1 MKSKLIILLICL
13 NVVLLAA
20 VVWGPTQQSQA
31 QESFRSTD
39 YQMYTTRIGI
49 ATDGLVVIDLAKRSM
64 RAWTLT
70 APRGGRYQLLMLR
83 GVRDLNVDYRRAAGQ

>member
-20 VVWGPTQQSQA
+20 VIWGPTQQSQA

-39 YQMYTTRIGI
+39 YQMFTTRIGI
-49 ATDGLVVIDLAKRSM
+49 ASEGLVVVDLAKRSM
-64 RAWTLT
+64 RAWTLA
-70 APRGGRYQLLMLR
+70 APRGGRYQMIMLR
-83 GVRDLNVDYRRAAGQ
+83 GVRDLNVDYRRGGGQ